1 MGVLVAAF
9 FHSLNLAL
17 AAFSPMIQALRL
29 HYVEFFGAFLVGG
42 GRAFSPFGQR
52 AASRDPT
59 HHLKEQTM
67 ATGLIAIGAGLAVGL
82 SALATGYA
90 QARIGAAAMGLI
102 AEKPEL
108 AGRAILLVAIP
119 ETLVI
124 LGFAVAAM
132 TIVLL

>member
-1 MGVLVAAF
+1 ME
-9 FHSLNLAL
+9 
-17 AAFSPMIQALRL
+17 I
-29 HYVEFFGAFLVGG
+29 
-42 GRAFSPFGQR
+42 
-52 AASRDPT
+52 
-59 HHLKEQTM
+59 
-67 ATGLIAIGAGLAVGL
+67 GLIALGAGLAVGL
-82 SALATGYA
+82 AALATGLA

-132 TIVLL
+132 IVLLLGG